1 MRISIAGM
9 LMVVCAIIGLSF
21 NTSKGYSEYI
31 EMPAP
36 RADIPEQIL
45 FRRGYIVSYNK
56 ETMQPNWVAW
66 HLTADHTNG
75 PYERE
80 GNGFHEDT
88 DVPAPR
94 ALPEDYKGCGK
105 IKMSRGHM
113 CPAGDCKW
121 DSIAMGESFLLTNCC
136 PQSGRLNSGL
146 WNQMEMD
153 TRRWAE
159 HYGDVYV
166 VCGPMFPRKDQQ
178 YLNRLPI
185 PSAFFKVILHLGD
198 KPAAIGFVC
207 KNDTG
212 AVQPKK
218 RDMYINSV
226 DEIERMTGYDFF
238 PALPDDI
245 EDIIEANG
253 DRDDFTAQKKPH
265 TQDMRHQYVR

>member
-1 MRISIAGM
+1 MRKSLSILLSVIVA
-9 LMVVCAIIGLSF
+9 LVGLSF
-21 NTSKGYSEYI
+21 SARSTTSELI
-31 EMPAP
+31 EVPAP
-36 RADIPEQIL
+36 RTDIPEQIL
-45 FRRGYIVSYNK
+45 YRRGYIVSYNK

-66 HLTADHTNG
+66 HLTANHTDG
-75 PYERE
+75 PYERK

-88 DVPAPR
+88 DVPNPR
-94 ALPEDYKGCGK
+94 ALPDDYKGCGK

-121 DSIAMGESFLLTNCC
+121 DSIAMEESFLLTNCC

-166 VCGPMFPRKDQQ
+166 VCGPMFPRKDQS

-198 KPAAIGFVC
+198 NPAAIGFVC

-218 RDMYINSV
+218 RNMYINSV

-238 PALPDDI
+238 PALPDEI
-245 EDIIEANG
+245 EERVEAIG
-253 DRDDFTAQKKPH
+253 DRDLFVSNGK
-265 TQDMRHQYVR
+265 R